1 MRGRNSRVDFLGGH
15 FRVRPER
22 VSVLR
27 VHGPK
32 LGPLLLV
39 AALVLPGCW
48 SAPIATLQSKGKAHP
63 IQGAIA
69 VDVEAVK
76 PPAVVQSVDLAGR
89 AVTLLRPGEPRL
101 ISYKVGL
108 NVSNLERLKA
118 GDEVQATVV
127 EELTVYVRRDGDL
140 PSAGG
145 SPHTPV
151 TDAQVLSVDPS
162 YRLVTLHFPDGHTEM
177 FKASLQVKL
186 DQMETGD
193 EVTIRPVEAIALR
206 IKK

>member
-1 MRGRNSRVDFLGGH
+1 MRPSCAL
-15 FRVRPER
+15 P
-22 VSVLR
+22 
-27 VHGPK
+27 
-32 LGPLLLV
+32 GPLLLV
-39 AALVLPGCW
+39 AALALPGCW
-48 SAPIATLQSKGKAHP
+48 SAPITTLQSRGQPHR

-69 VDVEAVK
+69 VAVESVK
-76 PPAVVQSVDLAGR
+76 PPAVVQSVDLAAR
-89 AVTLLRPGEPRL
+89 AITVLRPGEARP

-108 NVSNLERLKA
+108 NVSNLERLQA
-118 GDEVQATVV
+118 GDRVQATVA

-145 SPHTPV
+145 SPRTV
-151 TDAQVLSVDPS
+151 ATDAQVLSVDPS

-177 FKASLQVKL
+177 SKASLRMKL
-186 DQMETGD
+186 DKMEAGD

>member
-1 MRGRNSRVDFLGGH
+1 M
-15 FRVRPER
+15 PA
-22 VSVLR
+22 
-27 VHGPK
+27 
-32 LGPLLLV
+32 PLLLV

-48 SAPIATLQSKGKAHP
+48 SAPIATLQSKGKPHP
-63 IQGAIA
+63 IHDAIA
-69 VDVEAVK
+69 VAVESVK
-76 PPAVVQSVDLAGR
+76 PPAVVQSVDLVAR
-89 AVTLLRPGEPRL
+89 AITVLRPGEARL

-118 GDEVQATVV
+118 GDKVQATVA
-127 EELTVYVRRDGDL
+127 EELRAYVRRDGDL
-140 PSAGG
+140 PSADD
-145 SPHTPV
+145 SPHTLV

-177 FKASLQVKL
+177 FKASLRVKL

>member
-1 MRGRNSRVDFLGGH
+1 MRPSCAIR
-15 FRVRPER
+15 
-22 VSVLR
+22 
-27 VHGPK
+27 
-32 LGPLLLV
+32 GPLLLV
-39 AALVLPGCW
+39 AALALPGCW
-48 SAPIATLQSKGKAHP
+48 SAPITTLQSKGKPHP
-63 IQGAIA
+63 IQGAIVVA
-69 VDVEAVK
+69 VESVK
-76 PPAVVQSVDLAGR
+76 PPAAVQSVDLAAR
-89 AVTLLRPGEPRL
+89 VISVLRPGEGRL

-118 GDEVQATVV
+118 GDKVQATVA
-127 EELTVYVRRDGDL
+127 EELRVYVRRDGPL
-140 PSAGG
+140 PSADA
-145 SPHTPV
+145 SPHTLV